1 MKNVVPI
8 LPPIQTF
15 TVGSRFSL
23 DQPYQI
29 NDTGRRLMFYCRLG
43 ISPSPER
50 IYEIVLRIKDT
61 HGPIKSPCV
70 YISVSFLKLQ
80 LIEHQIIRIIN

>member
-1 MKNVVPI
+1 MKNAVTI

-29 NDTGRRLMFYCRLG
+29 NDTGRRLIIYCRLG

-61 HGPIKSPCV
+61 HGPVKSPCV
-70 YISVSFLKLQ
+70 YIILSVLILQ
-80 LIEHQIIRIIN
+80 LIQHELIMFNN

>member
-1 MKNVVPI
+1 
-8 LPPIQTF
+8 
-15 TVGSRFSL
+15 
-23 DQPYQI
+23 
-29 NDTGRRLMFYCRLG
+29 MFYCRLG

-80 LIEHQIIRIIN
+80 LIEHQMIRIIN